1 MKKGTIHGNAPTQ
14 RILINFDKRGRGG
27 GWDEIQSFRNGTLTY
42 KHRNRKTDQKK
53 TMKSNLAT
61 LPATVTLPPEPWEET
76 EKEFG
81 ARLKAVASWA
91 NHHHDVEGLCKEMP
105 QRMHDFVDH
114 PSKNPRAGPAMA

>member
-1 MKKGTIHGNAPTQ
+1 MQ
-14 RILINFDKRGRGG
+14 
-27 GWDEIQSFRNGTLTY
+27 
-42 KHRNRKTDQKK
+42 
-53 TMKSNLAT
+53 KSNLISRVFGKAPCITVLKNLEKSDENKLAT

>member
-1 MKKGTIHGNAPTQ
+1 MKSNHLEMVPYFTNTGIEK
-14 RILINFDKRGRGG
+14 RIK
-27 GWDEIQSFRNGTLTY
+27 
-42 KHRNRKTDQKK
+42 KK

>member
-1 MKKGTIHGNAPTQ
+1 MGAGGMKSNHLEMVPYFTNTGIEK
-14 RILINFDKRGRGG
+14 RIK
-27 GWDEIQSFRNGTLTY
+27 
-42 KHRNRKTDQKK
+42 KK

-61 LPATVTLPPEPWEET
+61 LPATVTLPPKPWEET